1 MYLEQTLEN
10 VANFIL
16 EKNAKKSVPHKIY
29 SNRDFMNS
37 LIIFQELLMSK
48 MYEIQNYDKMD
59 FEDRLKMS
67 EQCGKDLCKLIHTY
81 TNLDTTKIEDF
92 I

>member
-1 MYLEQTLEN
+1 
-10 VANFIL
+10 
-16 EKNAKKSVPHKIY
+16 
-29 SNRDFMNS
+29 MNS
-37 LIIFQELLMSK
+37 LIIFQELLMHK

-67 EQCGKDLCKLIHTY
+67 EQCGKDLRKLIHTY
-81 TNLDTTKIEDF
+81 TNLDTHKIEDF